1 MENVTEVVDPVL
13 DVSKVEAEVEV
24 QTAAEVN
31 VNLDPHE
38 EYLVAV
44 GDAEMIRNGRPVNE
58 IPLSDDYWGARNKA
72 TALFSNVKK

>member
-1 MENVTEVVDPVL
+1 MENVEDVVDPIL
-13 DVSKVEAEVEV
+13 DVSKVDTEPV
-24 QTAAEVN
+24 QTAVEVS

-44 GDAEMIRNGRPVNE
+44 GEAEVIRNGRPVNE
-58 IPLSDDYWGARNKA
+58 IPLNDDYWGARNKA